1 MAWPLVARSQ
11 SARPLPRIGVLWGG
25 ERHAPEVEAY
35 IKAFRDGLSALG
47 YVEDK
52 SILFVDR
59 FAEQYVQFDELARE
73 LAQSKVDVLVATST
87 PTALAAK
94 KATTTIPIVFAY
106 ATDPVGLKLVDSL
119 SHPGGNVTGLSAMA
133 FDLMPKQLE
142 LFAGALTAMKSLAVL
157 YDPQVPNFKGM
168 LEAYSEAATKL
179 QIAFQVFEAVSPDA
193 LETAFRAIVHAGAN
207 GLVIAPSLFF
217 YKERQRIANAA
228 IDHRL
233 ATMAWLREIAVA
245 GVLMS
250 YGANELDL
258 YRRAAAYVDKILK
271 GGRAADLPVEQPT
284 KFHLALNA
292 NTAKSLSL
300 HFPDKVLALADEV
313 IS

>member
-1 MAWPLVARSQ
+1 MKRRAFLGGLGGAVAWPLVARSQ

-217 YKERQRIANAA
+217 YKERQRIANAC
-228 IDHRL
+228 HRSSPSDDGL
-233 ATMAWLREIAVA
+233 A
-245 GVLMS
+245 
-250 YGANELDL
+250 
-258 YRRAAAYVDKILK
+258 
-271 GGRAADLPVEQPT
+271 
-284 KFHLALNA
+284 
-292 NTAKSLSL
+292 
-300 HFPDKVLALADEV
+300 
-313 IS
+313 